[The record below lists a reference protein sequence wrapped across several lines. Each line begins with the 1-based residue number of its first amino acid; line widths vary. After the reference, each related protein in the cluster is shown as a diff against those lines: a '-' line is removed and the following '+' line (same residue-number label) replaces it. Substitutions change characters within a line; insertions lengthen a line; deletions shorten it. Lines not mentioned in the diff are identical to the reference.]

1 MSIPHSDRP
10 TQDIAAA
17 ALQPG
22 ELPPDQI
29 LEGRPEI
36 SEAVLWSSPDGRVVT
51 GIWQITPGVVTDVEA
66 DETFVVHAGR
76 ATVEIQ
82 DGPTL
87 HLEPGVVG
95 VLRAGDRT
103 VWRIHETL
111 RKVFAIDTKA

>member
-1 MSIPHSDRP
+1 MSA
-10 TQDIAAA
+10 QDVAAV

-22 ELPPDQI
+22 ELAPEQI
-29 LEGRPEI
+29 LEGTPEI

-66 DETFVVHAGR
+66 DETFIVQAGR

-95 VLRAGDRT
+95 VLHAGDRT
-103 VWRIHETL
+103 VWHIHETL
-111 RKVFAIDTKA
+111 RKVFAIDANG